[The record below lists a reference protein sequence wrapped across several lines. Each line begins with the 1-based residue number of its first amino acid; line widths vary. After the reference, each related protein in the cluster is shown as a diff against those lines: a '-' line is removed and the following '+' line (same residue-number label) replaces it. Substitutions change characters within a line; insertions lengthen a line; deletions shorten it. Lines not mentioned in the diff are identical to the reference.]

1 MKRKFSACVLAFMA
15 VNIACLAVAEDAYVE
30 SSGVA
35 GISTG
40 YHLKPST
47 RIEVDFALT
56 TLEQAQ
62 GARLFGADY
71 NNAKLKMA
79 LGFYIGVNDNTRY
92 WVFGFGNESGWDAC
106 WPKDSS
112 GNYVFADTSRHVIIY
127 DFPAECHT
135 YYTDGKKIAWQT
147 DGRSYTSEATAPIT
161 LFSTTDNSGKERP
174 SKARIYGVKIYEKVD
189 DEYVLVRDFKP
200 CVATGRMGMPAGVSV
215 AGFKCAVT
223 GGFIGNAENHSS
235 FTAGEKT
242 PAEKVSL
249 AYVDTGAVDNK
260 GYIDTRYIPKV
271 NTRCEID
278 YSLNSAPSASGW
290 LFSASGDGAYYGV
303 YLRGGY
309 ENSYYG
315 HNGTGWHKPLAANG
329 ALTLDTPRTV
339 VLDYPANKFL
349 VCSGIVTNAY
359 PVTAYAATGK
369 TYTGSIRLGTK
380 YNASDEFAS
389 IKIYGFRI
397 FEDGKLVRNF
407 VPCKMDGVA
416 GLHDLETGLFVAC
429 AKPLGALDAGGDINV
444 KMSPYIETALG
455 KKQYLNT
462 GHIPTINTRIEVDYA
477 LASAFTGGTWN
488 IFRGKLDGSI
498 LFTCYHTANG
508 FCFNNKSWTNSGT
521 PAYSNIPKVRRTAVL
536 DNATDQ
542 ALLLTAGN
550 AHWTANSVNSTSLS
564 GTGVPIVLS
573 SKQDINGEFGSFR
586 FYACRIYESNV
597 LKHDFLPAVKNGV
610 AGLQDR
616 LGDKFL
622 PVCSTGS
629 DNPQVYGGAFP
640 CTVTPATKKLPF
652 GSTVTLAAA
661 APGAKSYRWLK
672 NGVLVE
678 GGMDGKLVVDWSK
691 GEEMDVYQAIAVF
704 EVDGVRVEGE
714 ASAGATV
721 TNLPASFYFT
731 IH

>member
-112 GNYVFADTSRHVIIY
+112 GNYVFADTSRHVITY
-127 DFPAECHT
+127 DFPAGCHT

-260 GYIDTRYIPKV
+260 GYIDTRYIPTV

-455 KKQYLNT
+455 QKQYLNT

-477 LASAFTGGTWN
+477 LASAYTSGTWN
-488 IFRGKLDGSI
+488 IFRGKLDSDDY
-498 LFTCYHTANG
+498 FTCYHNANG
-508 FCFNNKSWTNSGT
+508 FGAKNAGGWPGVHKDFANV
-521 PAYSNIPKVRRTAVL
+521 PKVRRTAIL
-536 DNATDQ
+536 DNYHDKG
-542 ALLLTAGN
+542 ALV
-550 AHWTANSVNSTSLS
+550 TANVTNYSVTTANTTSLS
-564 GTGVPIVLS
+564 GVGAAIWLS
-573 SKQDINGEFGSFR
+573 STQAGDEYGSLRIF
-586 FYACRIYESNV
+586 ACRIFEADKIVYEY
-597 LKHDFLPAVKNGV
+597 LPSVKADGSV
-610 AGLQDR
+610 GLQDTR
-616 LGDKFL
+616 STKFI
-622 PVCSTGS
+622 PVLSKS
-629 DNPQVYGGAFP
+629 DSNPQVYGGAFP

-672 NGVLVE
+672 NGVPVE

-691 GEEMDVYQAIAVF
+691 GEEMDVYQAMAVF